1 MLAKGL
7 WKAGM
12 RVREAAWSVMS
23 SGKGMDS
30 RRRTS
35 IHDPVMLHLLA
46 RLERTLLVDPVGLVP
61 VLAWYQT
68 ELDRCVRERQHAPAA
83 VR

>member
-46 RLERTLLVDPVGLVP
+46 RLERTLLVDPVGLEP
-61 VLAWYQT
+61 MIMRHQT
-68 ELDRCVRERQHAPAA
+68 EVNLSRNNVGDTSI
-83 VR
+83 